1 MAIEKKFL
9 QKALDELQV
18 KDYLFKE
25 LEKAGVSEVTLQKT
39 PIATRITVLVR
50 KPGMVVG
57 KKGKAIKELCE
68 DVERKFGIENPQF
81 EVIEVQFPSLDARLM
96 AEKIARRIE
105 TRPNFKPILRFAVK
119 EIIEAGALGAEIR
132 IAGKVVGKGGKAKT
146 FTARAGYLKKSGEPM
161 KQVRMAKYTVY
172 LKAGAIGIRVRIVP
186 PDIKLP
192 DAIKLPVPKAEP
204 VPVSVPESVPVAVSE
219 SVLVPEEPVEHAT
232 LEPETKT
239 EPEKA

>member
-1 MAIEKKFL
+1 
-9 QKALDELQV
+9 
-18 KDYLFKE
+18 
-25 LEKAGVSEVTLQKT
+25 
-39 PIATRITVLVR
+39 
-50 KPGMVVG
+50 
-57 KKGKAIKELCE
+57 
-68 DVERKFGIENPQF
+68 
-81 EVIEVQFPSLDARLM
+81 
-96 AEKIARRIE
+96 
-105 TRPNFKPILRFAVK
+105 
-119 EIIEAGALGAEIR
+119 
-132 IAGKVVGKGGKAKT
+132 GKAKT

-204 VPVSVPESVPVAVSE
+204 VPVSVPESVPVPVAVSE